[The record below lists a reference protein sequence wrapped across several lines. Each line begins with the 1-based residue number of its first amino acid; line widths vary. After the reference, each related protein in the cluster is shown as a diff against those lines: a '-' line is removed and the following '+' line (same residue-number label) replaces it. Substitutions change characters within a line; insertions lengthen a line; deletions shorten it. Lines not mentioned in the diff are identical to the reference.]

1 MKGQLR
7 QHQQSSLSYP
17 SELLSYLVLSGGLL
31 TVAVSAYMVI
41 STYSSLPHWD
51 EWELVDRVATG
62 KPLSLTWICAQHNEH
77 RIPFTKLLF
86 LADLKLFHGT
96 QVLLLATIF
105 LISIAH
111 VVLLSWSLQRLGGL
125 RGAAWR
131 TGTGLIAFCILSPIQ
146 QENLVWGFQV
156 SFVLPTTMAT
166 LATLSLLL
174 YHSRS
179 TQGNRRSAVTFLL
192 LSIAAAS
199 MATFSLA
206 NGMLLWPLLV
216 LAATILKMN
225 RRTIA
230 SLIVVAVTEI
240 GLYLFRFHLP
250 SEPKQR
256 LSIHYL
262 RDVLEYVTLYFG
274 STWTHHAAGYAPIII
289 GFVGLCIAVTIAL
302 RELLLR
308 PHRLFLCQISLLILF
323 CVATALLTAIGR
335 LSMGTE
341 QATASRYQ
349 VFAVL
354 FWCALSL
361 SVLFWITSQRGS
373 HGPLVYFSGFV
384 LVLML
389 ALATQ
394 VRNPLRDAGWHHIR
408 LESISLALLAGVP
421 DLDQLALAFPNPN
434 LVIRDAEYLKRNHF
448 SIFAGKR
455 NFQLGQPL
463 ESAYHVHP
471 AGECS
476 GYVAS
481 SNVFST
487 TNSQG
492 MRATGYAWN
501 RTLGAPI
508 NEIVFAS
515 NDGRIRGFGSTV
527 TISLRSV
534 KPGPIADATRF
545 GWLGYAGEIPRPG
558 RIEVYGV
565 IEKASSAICP
575 FASIS
580 F

>member
-1 MKGQLR
+1 MKVQLS
-7 QHQQSSLSYP
+7 QHEQSSVPYP

-31 TVAVSAYMVI
+31 TAAMSAYMVI

-77 RIPFTKLLF
+77 RIPFTKLFF
-86 LADLKLFHGT
+86 LADLKFFHGT

-111 VVLLSWSLQRLGGL
+111 VVLLGWSLRTLGGL
-125 RGAAWR
+125 QGAAWR

-174 YHSRS
+174 HHSRLN
-179 TQGNRRSAVTFLL
+179 QGNRRSAVAFLL
-192 LSIAAAS
+192 LSIVAAS

-206 NGMLLWPLLV
+206 NGMLIWPLLV
-216 LAATILKMN
+216 LAATILKMK
-225 RRTIA
+225 RGTIA

-240 GLYLFRFHLP
+240 GLYLYRFHMP
-250 SEPKQR
+250 AEPKQR
-256 LSIHYL
+256 FSIHYL

-274 STWTHHAAGYAPIII
+274 STWIHHAAGYAPRII
-289 GFVGLCIAVTIAL
+289 GFVGLCIALTIAL
-302 RELLLR
+302 RELLR
-308 PHRLFLCQISLLILF
+308 SPHRLFLCQISLLILF
-323 CVATALLTAIGR
+323 CVGTALLTAFGR
-335 LSMGTE
+335 LNMGTE

-354 FWCALSL
+354 FWCAPGLSI
-361 SVLFWITSQRGS
+361 LFWIASEGKKER
-373 HGPLVYFSGFV
+373 HLAYFSGFV

-389 ALATQ
+389 GLATQ

-408 LESISLALLAGVP
+408 LESISLALLSGVP

-434 LVIRDAEYLKRNHF
+434 LVIRDAEYLKRNRL
-448 SIFAGKR
+448 SIFADKR

-463 ESAYHVHP
+463 ESTYHVHS

-476 GYVAS
+476 GYIAS
-481 SNVFST
+481 SKVFT
-487 TNSQG
+487 TSRSQG
-492 MRATGYAWN
+492 MRVTGYAWN
-501 RTLGAPI
+501 RTRGAPI
-508 NEIVFAS
+508 TEVVFVS
-515 NDGRIRGFGSTV
+515 SDGRIRGFGSTV

-534 KPGPIADATRF
+534 KPGPIADAARF
-545 GWLGYAGEIPRPG
+545 GWLGYIGEIRRPG
-558 RIEVYGV
+558 KIEVYGV
-565 IEKASSAICP
+565 VEKATSTVCP

-580 F
+580 S